1 MTAANSLPPHNAAV
15 VISNLG
21 KEGKLYVFSEA
32 ETWKYLV
39 PP

>member
-21 KEGKLYVFSEA
+21 NGKLYVFSEA
-32 ETWKYLV
+32 ET
-39 PP
+39 